1 MQADVPSNAL
11 YIGWDVGGWNC
22 DKNKSSRDA
31 LVVLDANRTLL
42 GQPWRGNLRNA
53 INQANTTAE
62 WVQALLD
69 CCQVAYSPDDLPPV
83 VLAIDTP
90 LGFSQAFRQLINGEG
105 AAGPI
110 ADSATN
116 PYLYR
121 RTARYLFEQGLAPLS
136 PVKDMIGSQ
145 ATKGMHA
152 LARFAPRPTQVEVW
166 QGLIEGQIDGVTKG
180 NRYLH
185 AIEAYPA
192 ACKHSGDMGRLLEP
206 FIVEQHIEMLPLN
219 AVWQGAN
226 FVPGIDHDDKRD
238 ALICALLA
246 WMYDNEPDWLQEP
259 LPDTP
264 PAEGWIFVPKDGLEH
279 E

>member
-1 MQADVPSNAL
+1 MNSTLGGFAI

-42 GQPWRGNLRNA
+42 GQPWRGNLCAA

-69 CCQVAYSPDDLPPV
+69 CCQVAYSPNDLPSV

-90 LGFSQAFRQLINGEG
+90 LGFSQAFRQQSNGEG
-105 AAGPI
+105 AAGSI

-152 LARFAPRPTQVEVW
+152 LARFAPRSAQV
-166 QGLIEGQIDGVTKG
+166 G
-180 NRYLH
+180 
-185 AIEAYPA
+185 
-192 ACKHSGDMGRLLEP
+192 
-206 FIVEQHIEMLPLN
+206 
-219 AVWQGAN
+219 VWQGA
-226 FVPGIDHDDKRD
+226 
-238 ALICALLA
+238 
-246 WMYDNEPDWLQEP
+246 
-259 LPDTP
+259 T
-264 PAEGWIFVPKDGLEH
+264 FVPKDGGEYG
-279 E
+279 